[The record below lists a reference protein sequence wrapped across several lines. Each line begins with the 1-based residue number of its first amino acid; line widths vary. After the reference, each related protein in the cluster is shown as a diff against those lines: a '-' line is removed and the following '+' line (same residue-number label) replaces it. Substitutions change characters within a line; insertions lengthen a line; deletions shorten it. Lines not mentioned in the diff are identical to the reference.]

1 LIAAHEILRRR
12 GEAINLHIGGE
23 VDPANPASIPVAEI
37 ESWKKRPGINVLGH
51 VSDIL
56 KFWAKAHIAVLP
68 SRREGLPKS
77 LLEAAACARPIVA
90 TDVPGCREIARD
102 GVNALLVPRDDAQAL
117 ADAIILLAKDK
128 RLRAT
133 FGEAGRRFV
142 EKKFSAERI
151 GADIVA
157 LYDQLLAKER

>member
-1 LIAAHEILRRR
+1 PENPESI
-12 GEAINLHIGGE
+12 
-23 VDPANPASIPVAEI
+23 PASTLRAWV
-37 ESWKKRPGINVLGH
+37 GDGLVTH
-51 VSDIL
+51 VPWSDDMASV
-56 KFWAKAHIAVLP
+56 WRSANIAVLP
-68 SRREGLPKS
+68 SYREGLPKA

-102 GVNALLVPRDDAQAL
+102 GVNALLVPPDDAQAL

-133 FGEAGRRFV
+133 FGEAGRRLV
-142 EKKFSAERI
+142 EKEFSAERI

-157 LYDQLLAKER
+157 LYGQLLAKER

>member
-1 LIAAHEILRRR
+1 M
-12 GEAINLHIGGE
+12 
-23 VDPANPASIPVAEI
+23 
-37 ESWKKRPGINVLGH
+37 
-51 VSDIL
+51 
-56 KFWAKAHIAVLP
+56 
-68 SRREGLPKS
+68 
-77 LLEAAACARPIVA
+77 LEAAACARPIVA

-102 GVNALLVPRDDAQAL
+102 GVNALLVPPDDAQAL

-133 FGEAGRRFV
+133 FGEGGRRFV
-142 EKKFSAERI
+142 EKEFSAERI

>member
-1 LIAAHEILRRR
+1 MAKRTPPTLRQFLLPKLKL
-12 GEAINLHIGGE
+12 GKSG
-23 VDPANPASIPVAEI
+23 
-37 ESWKKRPGINVLGH
+37 PGIKVLGH

-56 KFWAKAHIAVLP
+56 KFWESAHIAVLP

-102 GVNALLVPRDDAQAL
+102 GVNALLVPPDDAQAL

-133 FGEAGRRFV
+133 FGEAGRRLV
-142 EKKFSAERI
+142 EKEYSAQRI

-157 LYDQLLAKER
+157 LYGRLVARSDSRCRSKQRSLT